1 MHNTKNF
8 IVHLLELLNPFLV
21 TTLLHFKRMTD
32 RGEFGWFVNIQH
44 SLVEIQSAVKFLFA
58 KELWLKLDTLFSVR
72 ILFEYSLKEWKG
84 KLRIVEF

>member
-32 RGEFGWFVNIQH
+32 RGEFEWFVNIQQ
-44 SLVEIQSAVKFLFA
+44 SLVEIQFVVKFLFA
-58 KELWLKLDTLFSVR
+58 KELWLKLDTLFSLR
-72 ILFEYSLKEWKG
+72 ILLEYS
-84 KLRIVEF
+84 